1 MTKPDLQSPA
11 ELWTAYQRLSAE
23 NAALRASQAEI
34 EERTEK
40 QLALLKQQISQRKKA
55 EEALQRESGIVRLL
69 QEVAAAANEAT
80 SIDAALQFA
89 LEKICEYMGWPLGY
103 VYAHTQ
109 DRAGEIAATGL
120 WVCQDERFQN
130 AVGNADLMAGQG
142 WLGDIWQR
150 GQTHWQPDDGLA
162 HWQLQASFALPVRV
176 GAEVVTILQ
185 FFTADPTPPET
196 DLVEV
201 MEHIAIQLGRVV
213 ERIRAAEA
221 LRNSENRFRAIFN
234 QTFQFIGLLQ
244 PDGALVEAN
253 QTALA
258 FGGLTREEA
267 VQRPFWEVRWWT
279 ISPET
284 QTRLQQAVRD
294 AANGRFVRYEVDVLG
309 QGDQVATID
318 FSLKPIFGDD
328 GQVVWLIAE
337 GRDITP
343 LKQIMRRLRQSEAM
357 LSEAQR
363 VARLGSWEWDVQT
376 DQLFWSEEMHRIYGS
391 DATEESV
398 SYARFLARLHPED
411 RPYVEETIAQ
421 AYQRERPFE
430 FHHRIIRSDGVVRT
444 LFGRGQPVLDSAG
457 KLVRMVGTGQDVT
470 EQKETEARLLEAQQ
484 RARQT
489 AELLRTANI
498 ALTQSLDLQTVLETL
513 LDSLADLLPYDS
525 GSVLLRVEPS
535 SLVVQAIRGY
545 AVEFQAY
552 PLRGRPLPIIAFP
565 HLEAVISRQ
574 ESVQINDTLAYPDWR
589 PHFEFAGEVR
599 SWLGVPLLANGQII
613 GLCALNHHE
622 TDHFTEEY
630 RLLAETLATQAVV
643 AIQNARW
650 VAELRASREQ
660 LRLLAERVVSAQE
673 EERQRVSRELHD
685 EAGQSLTALKM
696 SLELLRASLP
706 PDLEAAGQ
714 SLGEAIDLTDQTM
727 EHIRLLAHGLRP
739 PALDTL
745 GLNAAVEGLCL
756 EFANRS
762 QLALHYEGC
771 DLPRLADATAI
782 SLYRFAQEA
791 LTNVAKHAE
800 AGRVKVVL
808 RRDGGQIILMIADDG
823 QGFNVLEKAP
833 GSATS
838 VGMGLV
844 GMEERLTLLGGRLV
858 IESKPGEGTRLVAVA
873 PLLAS
878 YKEEQ

>member
-1 MTKPDLQSPA
+1 MTEPDLQSPA

-23 NAALRASQAEI
+23 NASLRASRAEI

-40 QLALLKQQISQRKKA
+40 QLTLLKQQISQRKKA
-55 EEALQRESGIVRLL
+55 EEALRRESGIVRLL
-69 QEVAAAANEAT
+69 QEVAAAANEAQ

-103 VYAHTQ
+103 IYVHTQ
-109 DRAGEIAATGL
+109 DRAGETAATGL

-130 AVGNADLMAGQG
+130 AVGNANLMAGQG

-150 GQTHWQPDDGLA
+150 GQTRWRPDTSLA
-162 HWQLQASFALPVRV
+162 HWQLQASFALPVLV
-176 GAEVVTILQ
+176 GSEVVTILQ
-185 FFTADPTPPET
+185 FFTTDPTPPDT

-267 VQRPFWEVRWWT
+267 VQRPFWEIRWWT
-279 ISPET
+279 LTPET
-284 QTRLQQAVRD
+284 QARLQQAIRD

-328 GQVVWLIAE
+328 SQVAWLIAE

-343 LKQIMRRLRQSEAM
+343 LKQMMRRLRQSEAM
-357 LSEAQR
+357 LSDAQR

-391 DATEESV
+391 DATQEV
-398 SYARFLARLHPED
+398 ISYADFLARVHPED
-411 RPYVEETIAQ
+411 RLYVEEAVGQ
-421 AYQRERPFE
+421 AYSNERPFE

-444 LFGRGQPVLDSAG
+444 LFGRGQPVLDNAG

-470 EQKETEARLLEAQQ
+470 EQRETEIRLLEAQE

-489 AELLRTANI
+489 AELLRTANV

-513 LDSLADLLPYDS
+513 LDYLADLLPYDS
-525 GSVLLRVEPS
+525 GSILLRRGVS
-535 SLVVQAIRGY
+535 SLAVRAIRGY
-545 AVEFQAY
+545 GIEFRAY
-552 PLRGRPLPIIAFP
+552 PLRGRPLPIAAFT

-574 ESVQINDTLAYPDWR
+574 ESVQINDTRTYPDWR
-589 PHFEFAGEVR
+589 PHYELTNDVR
-599 SWLGVPLLANGQII
+599 SWLGVPLLVGGQVI
-613 GLCALNHHE
+613 GLCALNHRE
-622 TDHFTEEY
+622 PDHFTEEY
-630 RLLAETLATQAVV
+630 RLLAETLATQAAV

-673 EERQRVSRELHD
+673 EERRRLSRELHD
-685 EAGQSLTALKM
+685 ESGQSLTALKM
-696 SLELLRASLP
+696 SLELIRASLP
-706 PDLEAAGQ
+706 PDLEMANQ
-714 SLGEAIDLTDQTM
+714 SLDEAIELTDQTM

-745 GLNAAVEGLCL
+745 GLNTAIEGLCL

-762 QLALHYEGC
+762 QLPVHYEGC
-771 DLPRLADATAI
+771 DLPRLNDATAI
-782 SLYRFAQEA
+782 SLYRFMQEA
-791 LTNVAKHAE
+791 LTNIAKHAE
-800 AGRVKVVL
+800 AGRVEVAL
-808 RRDGGQIILMIADDG
+808 RCNGDQLSLLVADDG
-823 QGFNVLEKAP
+823 RGFDRSEEALDD
-833 GSATS
+833 ATPT
-838 VGMGLV
+838 GMGLV
-844 GMEERLTLLGGRLV
+844 GMEERLALLGGKLT
-858 IESKPGEGTRLVAVA
+858 IESEPGKGTRLYAVA
-873 PLLAS
+873 PLLAAE
-878 YKEEQ
+878 KETP